1 VTPALL
7 VFLACFA
14 VDGDTI
20 RCDGERIRLAR
31 IDAPERGK
39 PGFQAAKDHMAL
51 QVRGKE
57 VRCVVRGRERYG
69 RLLAECGTDETPNLS
84 NEMLRAGLADVYRR
98 KR

>member
-1 VTPALL
+1 
-7 VFLACFA
+7 
-14 VDGDTI
+14 
-20 RCDGERIRLAR
+20 LAR
-31 IDAPERGK
+31 IDSVERCE

-51 QVRGKE
+51 LVRGKE

-84 NEMLRAGLADVYRR
+84 DEILRTGLAKTYRR